1 MVDCLQPCQVPNLIG
16 AFFIIEISPLLIKY
30 EEYRKPFT
38 HFLTDICAV
47 VGGVFTVAG
56 MIDGLLYN
64 ASKRFLQKD
73 ELGKQF

>member
-1 MVDCLQPCQVPNLIG
+1 MIG

-30 EEYRKPFT
+30 EEYRKPLT

-56 MIDGLLYN
+56 MIDGLLYS
-64 ASKRFLQKD
+64 ASRRFLQKD